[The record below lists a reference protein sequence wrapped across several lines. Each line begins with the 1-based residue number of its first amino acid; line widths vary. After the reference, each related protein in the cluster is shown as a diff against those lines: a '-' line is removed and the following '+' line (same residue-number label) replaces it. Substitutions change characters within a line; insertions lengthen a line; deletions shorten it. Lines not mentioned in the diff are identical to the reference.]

1 MRKLILLE
9 NVTEK
14 QYSPLGEVVDK
25 GILGWCFF
33 TIITYGFGLFGE
45 KNKYPCSFPGAA
57 DATSFSL
64 SEKIFESYFVDCN
77 GAPWMYSCRPS

>member
-25 GILGWCFF
+25 GILGWCFL
-33 TIITYGFGLFGE
+33 TI
-45 KNKYPCSFPGAA
+45 
-57 DATSFSL
+57 TSSSGTTLDFL
-64 SEKIFESYFVDCN
+64 DCLDFLGTSE
-77 GAPWMYSCRPS
+77 P